1 MNRVVITGAGTI
13 NALGHTVPETL
24 HAMREG
30 QLGIGPLQ
38 IRDLDRLSVKI
49 GAQIKNFDPESH
61 FDRLVAKTYFTTG

>member
-13 NALGHTVPETL
+13 NALGGTVPETL

-38 IRDLDRLSVKI
+38 MRDLDRLA
-49 GAQIKNFDPESH
+49 G
-61 FDRLVAKTYFTTG
+61 